1 MISESINGK
10 ILCNG
15 GIGKTTNRI
24 WDPVSVHIAETEG
37 YSEQSEKKNKT
48 KNIKDERK
56 RSVLI
61 TCGAQFI

>member
-37 YSEQSEKKNKT
+37 YSEQSEKNKQT
-48 KNIKDERK
+48 NIKDERK
-56 RSVLI
+56 KSVLV

>member
-37 YSEQSEKKNKT
+37 YSEQSEKKKT
-48 KNIKDERK
+48 KTSRMREKK
-56 RSVLI
+56 V
-61 TCGAQFI
+61 F

>member
-37 YSEQSEKKNKT
+37 YSEQSEKKKQ
-48 KNIKDERK
+48 KHQ
-56 RSVLI
+56 
-61 TCGAQFI
+61 G

>member
-37 YSEQSEKKNKT
+37 YSEQSEKKTQKQ
-48 KNIKDERK
+48 KHQ
-56 RSVLI
+56 
-61 TCGAQFI
+61 G